1 MKTILITL
9 LAALAVGAQAQE
21 VFTSRYN
28 EQCKHAD
35 VDIRDMNYN
44 NRQAVTLEFCP
55 GWEIPQD
62 KNVCV
67 NMNPNGSHIR
77 CYRTE
82 YLKEEYV
89 IGKMARMCYF
99 QTIAGKLKIMCSEP
113 KLYRDTSA
121 KYYGAK
127 TFEEA
132 AERDKYYGARSF
144 REAGIR

>member
-1 MKTILITL
+1 MKKILITL

-28 EQCKHAD
+28 EQCWHAD
-35 VDIRDMNYN
+35 VHIHDMNYN
-44 NRQAVTLEFCP
+44 NRQAVSLEFCP
-55 GWEIPQD
+55 GWENPQD

-67 NMNPNGSHIR
+67 NMDTEGSHIR

-99 QTIAGKLKIMCSEP
+99 ETIAGGVKIMCSEP
-113 KLYRDTSA
+113 KLYRPQKLPSFSGYNKHSGTTSFQ
-121 KYYGAK
+121 KQ
-127 TFEEA
+127 
-132 AERDKYYGARSF
+132 
-144 REAGIR
+144 